1 MRRCGLF
8 HASGRFFFFRCA
20 CGCRCA
26 SQFLDS
32 TLKDRKEIIIFYRRL
47 SVSAR
52 PLQADA
58 VQMAAVM
65 PRQRWRDMLHAVK
78 RTLTSSERS
87 RWNQIDIIDAR
98 QYARAHRQR
107 FQRTNDLFHSAGKR
121 GRTLSYEA
129 ITLQFEGVEWSY
141 MLLPTFLAL
150 MIIVLI
156 ALVGGR
162 YRKAKRQEEMKVF
175 TQRADFLASV
185 RKESVD
191 VGETELYTTEEGEG
205 DF

>member
-8 HASGRFFFFRCA
+8 HASGRFFFPVRLW
-20 CGCRCA
+20 CRCA

-32 TLKDRKEIIIFYRRL
+32 TLKTEKKSSSL
-47 SVSAR
+47 SSASVSAR

>member
-1 MRRCGLF
+1 
-8 HASGRFFFFRCA
+8 
-20 CGCRCA
+20 
-26 SQFLDS
+26 
-32 TLKDRKEIIIFYRRL
+32 
-47 SVSAR
+47 
-52 PLQADA
+52 
-58 VQMAAVM
+58 
-65 PRQRWRDMLHAVK
+65 
-78 RTLTSSERS
+78 
-87 RWNQIDIIDAR
+87 
-98 QYARAHRQR
+98 
-107 FQRTNDLFHSAGKR
+107 
-121 GRTLSYEA
+121 
-129 ITLQFEGVEWSY
+129 

>member
-1 MRRCGLF
+1 MRHCGLF
-8 HASGRFFFFRCA
+8 DASGRYFSPARSW
-20 CGCRCA
+20 CGCA
-26 SQFLDS
+26 SQLLDS
-32 TLKDRKEIIIFYRRL
+32 MLTTEKKSSSLSSA

-58 VQMAAVM
+58 VQMATVM

-78 RTLTSSERS
+78 RTLTTSERS

-107 FQRTNDLFHSAGKR
+107 FQRTNDFFHAAGKR

-150 MIIVLI
+150 MIVVLI
-156 ALVGGR
+156 ALVDGR
-162 YRKAKRQEEMKVF
+162 YRKTKRQEEMKAF
-175 TQRADFLASV
+175 TKRADFLASV
-185 RKESVD
+185 RKESVGM
-191 VGETELYTTEEGEG
+191 GETELYTTEEGEG